1 MALPLDALGKDPLV
15 VFAEWHDASVGTF
28 ADPDSIALAT
38 ATKDGRPSVR
48 HVLLRG
54 ITTEGVRFFTSYDS
68 RKGRELEQNPL
79 AAIAWFDPVRRRAV
93 RIEGTVTQLAA
104 EESDEY
110 FASRPRGHQLGA
122 AASPQSAVLSN
133 RSELER
139 AYLETEQRFKDRD
152 VERPERWG
160 GYLLYALSV
169 ELWLQRDDRLHDRF
183 SYTRGELEWSAVRIA
198 P

>member
-15 VFAEWHDASVGTF
+15 VFAEWHDAAAGTF
-28 ADPDSIALAT
+28 ADPDAIALAT

-68 RKGRELEQNPL
+68 RKGHELEKNPL
-79 AAIAWFDPVRRRAV
+79 AAVAWFDPVQRRAV
-93 RIEGTVTQLAA
+93 RIEGTVEQLPA

-110 FASRPRGHQLGA
+110 FASRPRGHQLGTV
-122 AASPQSAVLSN
+122 ASSQSAVLAN
-133 RSELER
+133 RAELER
-139 AYLETEQRFKDRD
+139 AYLETEQRFKDRA

-160 GYLLYALSV
+160 GYLLVASTV

-183 SYTRGELEWSAVRIA
+183 AYTRGDLEWSAVRIA